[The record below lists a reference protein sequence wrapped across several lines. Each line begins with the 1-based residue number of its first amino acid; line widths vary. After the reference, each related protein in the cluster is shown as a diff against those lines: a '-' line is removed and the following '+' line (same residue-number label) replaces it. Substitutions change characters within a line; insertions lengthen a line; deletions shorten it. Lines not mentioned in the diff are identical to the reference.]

1 MIKAYNDSIIK
12 KSTFRFKDS
21 RSFRK
26 KTKTKT
32 KTEIAGVPN
41 PQDRKLEHRYILYR
55 GEVSMTSTEVLPS
68 GLSSRT
74 LR

>member
-1 MIKAYNDSIIK
+1 MK
-12 KSTFRFKDS
+12 T
-21 RSFRK
+21 

-55 GEVSMTSTEVLPS
+55 GEVSSIPAAFGSDDDLPPVSHS
-68 GLSSRT
+68 GLIDPRFFRGSDT
-74 LR
+74 VLTT